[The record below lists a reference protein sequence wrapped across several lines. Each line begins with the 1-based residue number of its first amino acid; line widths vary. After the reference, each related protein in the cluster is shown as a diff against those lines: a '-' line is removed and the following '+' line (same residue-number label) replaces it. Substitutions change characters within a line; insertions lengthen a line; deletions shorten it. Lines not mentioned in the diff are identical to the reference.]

1 MKTLTDRQTIQKVT
15 ELLEK
20 KERFAFVTYTRSAIF
35 AAVNEI
41 KGEKKPP
48 KYFTRAVVSGLAST
62 DTVFHKA
69 VQEDLLMSLKDKLG
83 KMGLNSQ
90 DFYDPTFLEG
100 YINDNYDVFQ
110 TFMSYYFKHN
120 KCIVV
125 SFQYKN
131 VVSKYFSKES
141 TFIHVPYNDYYDK
154 IDQIA
159 DQIAELNQYD
169 LVVLD
174 CPMFSAAVAPKI
186 WEKTNMSIIDL
197 GKSLTVA
204 RALSKQKA

>member
-1 MKTLTDRQTIQKVT
+1 MKTLTEKQTIQAVT
-15 ELLEK
+15 SFLEK
-20 KERFAFVTYTRSAIF
+20 KQRFAFVTYTRSAIF

-62 DTVFHKA
+62 DPAFHKA
-69 VQEDLLMSLKDKLG
+69 VQEDLLESLRDKLG
-83 KMGLNSQ
+83 KMGLNNQ
-90 DFYDPTFLEG
+90 TFYDPTYLEK

-131 VVSKYFSKES
+131 VISKYFSKES

-159 DQIAELNQYD
+159 DQISAIEGYD

-174 CPMFSAAVAPKI
+174 CPMFSAAIAPKI
-186 WEKTNMSIIDL
+186 WEKSNMSIIDL

-204 RALSKQKA
+204 RAVSKQKA